1 MEKKTYRVETDFG
14 VFDIAL
20 RKTSY
25 INGTLAVISTINEN
39 GYDEPFATLTVN
51 LPDSLLLRNDQ
62 AYVDTNNNPWVE
74 KFLQDNKIA
83 VRTGEVAISG
93 WCTYP
98 LYKFNL
104 EMI

>member
-1 MEKKTYRVETDFG
+1 MKTYRVETEFG
-14 VFDIAL
+14 VYDIAL
-20 RKTSY
+20 KKTVY
-25 INGTLAVISTINEN
+25 TITNTLAVISIINEN

-51 LPDSLLLRNDQ
+51 LPDSILLRNDQ

-83 VRTGEVAISG
+83 VPTGDVAISG

-104 EMI
+104 DKI